1 MLAVVV
7 VVVVVVAVVH
17 YMIVV
22 AVVVVVLVVVVAVVV
37 DVLIRT
43 GALIAQREVGFKLAF
58 YVHVCAHSLFG
69 AGDTGLMGTTFLTLQ
84 RGEFGVRALLPAA
97 LIRLLNYRLLGL

>member
-22 AVVVVVLVVVVAVVV
+22 AVVVVVLVVVAVVV

-43 GALIAQREVGFKLAF
+43 GALIAQHEVGFKLAF